1 MFSAD
6 FIHSDTYNWLVL
18 PLLIFC
24 SRTCDVTLATLRN
37 IFLSRNI
44 KKIVPVIGFFEV
56 LIWLLA
62 VSSIIKNLNNVM
74 CYIAFAGGYSMG
86 IFVGIRIEERLAL
99 GMQLVRVIT
108 NKSNKALIDALH
120 SANLGVTEIDAQ
132 GSMGPVKVLLIIIKR
147 KDMAN
152 VIEMVNLHHGS
163 SFFTVEDIRKVEQGI
178 FPMKAGE
185 SKLEYFK
192 RIFPVYK
199 SNH

>member
-1 MFSAD
+1 MFSTD
-6 FIHSDTYNWLVL
+6 FLHSDAYNWVVL
-18 PLLIFC
+18 PLLIFI

-62 VSSIIKNLNNVM
+62 ISSIIKNLNNVL

-108 NKSNKALIDALH
+108 NKSNKILMDALH
-120 SANLGVTEIDAQ
+120 DSNLGVTEIDAQ
-132 GSMGPVKVLLIIIKR
+132 GSLGPVKVLLIIIKR
-147 KDMAN
+147 KDLAH
-152 VIEMVNLHHGS
+152 VIELVTKYHGS

-185 SKLEYFK
+185 TKLAYLR

-199 SNH
+199 TLH

>member
-1 MFSAD
+1 MFSAE
-6 FIHSDTYNWLVL
+6 FLHSDAYNWLVL

-56 LIWLLA
+56 LIWLVA

-147 KDMAN
+147 KDMAS

-185 SKLEYFK
+185 SRLEYFK

>member
-1 MFSAD
+1 MFSTD
-6 FIHSDTYNWLVL
+6 FLHSDAYNWVVL
-18 PLLIFC
+18 PLLIFI

-62 VSSIIKNLNNVM
+62 ISSIIKNLNNVL

-108 NKSNKALIDALH
+108 NKSNKILMDALH
-120 SANLGVTEIDAQ
+120 DSNLGVTEIDAQ
-132 GSMGPVKVLLIIIKR
+132 GSLGPVKVLLIIIKR
-147 KDMAN
+147 KDLAH
-152 VIEMVNLHHGS
+152 VIELVTKYHGS

-185 SKLEYFK
+185 TKLAYLR

-199 SNH
+199 TSH